1 MKKYICLFLS
11 TLMFLTVFSPVNCYA
26 RDGKKV
32 IRVGFY
38 TLANYQECDENGNYS
53 GYFVDYLREISQY
66 TGWEYEFIQMNYSAC
81 LKSLNDRNID
91 LVCGVDYSSFRTST
105 LDFSAQ
111 PAVTTHYEL
120 YALKDNDT
128 YYYND
133 YADFDGMSIGVLAS
147 CNHLDALDDYAAA
160 HHFSFEKQYFGNTA
174 QLEKA
179 LEDNTVDAIYATNVS
194 HPSEKKILASL
205 PSFPLYFVTF
215 KGNPIMEDLNSAQ
228 AVILD
233 VNPNFDHDL
242 YTTYQQDIRN
252 YRCEFTRDELD
263 YLSTAPEI
271 TVTCDPSKAP
281 IEFYNENTQTVS
293 GIAADVLDL
302 VSQYTGLHFR
312 YIKSDSFSD
321 ALAKLQS
328 HEIDI
333 LTALAHDYAWSE
345 QNQAFLS
352 TPYLNSSIVVVR
364 NNKTKSH
371 ERNIVA
377 LPHSFNL
384 TNSILDNPEYDTED
398 VVYYDTIEECFQAV
412 LSGSADCTYANS
424 YNSSYLLSQV
434 KYRNLSSTTLTAM
447 TEDVSF
453 GLSDQCDPRLL
464 SIINKGLACI
474 SSEQLDSIILQ
485 NCSYKEDP
493 SLLTLVYAYPR
504 ISIAIILAVSM
515 TLLSLLLGILLIHS
529 RKTKEIQIMS
539 ETDALTGLYNRRAT
553 EDHITRQMQADGRNP
568 DCVRPLISIDLDK
581 FKQVNDTYGHLE
593 GDALLIAVADTIKT
607 SVRNSDIVGRIGGDE
622 FIVYLGNVT
631 DKKDAEA
638 VADKLCTAIRSLS
651 TLKPEWSEIS
661 ASIGISFADRAEIE
675 MEELYIAAD
684 KAMYSSK
691 GNGRNQYQIL

>member
-1 MKKYICLFLS
+1 MEHAMKKYICLFLS

-147 CNHLDALDDYAAA
+147 CNQLDALDDYAAA

-242 YTTYQQDIRN
+242 YTTY
-252 YRCEFTRDELD
+252 
-263 YLSTAPEI
+263 
-271 TVTCDPSKAP
+271 
-281 IEFYNENTQTVS
+281 
-293 GIAADVLDL
+293 
-302 VSQYTGLHFR
+302 
-312 YIKSDSFSD
+312 
-321 ALAKLQS
+321 
-328 HEIDI
+328 
-333 LTALAHDYAWSE
+333 
-345 QNQAFLS
+345 
-352 TPYLNSSIVVVR
+352 
-364 NNKTKSH
+364 
-371 ERNIVA
+371 
-377 LPHSFNL
+377 
-384 TNSILDNPEYDTED
+384 
-398 VVYYDTIEECFQAV
+398 
-412 LSGSADCTYANS
+412 
-424 YNSSYLLSQV
+424 
-434 KYRNLSSTTLTAM
+434 
-447 TEDVSF
+447 
-453 GLSDQCDPRLL
+453 
-464 SIINKGLACI
+464 
-474 SSEQLDSIILQ
+474 
-485 NCSYKEDP
+485 
-493 SLLTLVYAYPR
+493 
-504 ISIAIILAVSM
+504 
-515 TLLSLLLGILLIHS
+515 
-529 RKTKEIQIMS
+529 
-539 ETDALTGLYNRRAT
+539 
-553 EDHITRQMQADGRNP
+553 
-568 DCVRPLISIDLDK
+568 
-581 FKQVNDTYGHLE
+581 
-593 GDALLIAVADTIKT
+593 
-607 SVRNSDIVGRIGGDE
+607 
-622 FIVYLGNVT
+622 
-631 DKKDAEA
+631 
-638 VADKLCTAIRSLS
+638 
-651 TLKPEWSEIS
+651 
-661 ASIGISFADRAEIE
+661 
-675 MEELYIAAD
+675 
-684 KAMYSSK
+684 
-691 GNGRNQYQIL
+691 